1 MPLYM
6 DIHFVKDI
14 SVEDAKNAHIKDLA
28 VQEKYG
34 VTYHQYW
41 FNEEAG
47 TIYCLMEGPDME
59 SCAATH
65 REANGIIA
73 CQIVEVEGDYNNPS
87 YFSKCFQEKFGVNPP
102 KIAI

>member
-6 DIHFVKDI
+6 GHSFCERRLGGRCQKCPYQR
-14 SVEDAKNAHIKDLA
+14 SSCAG
-28 VQEKYG
+28 KYG

-47 TIYCLMEGPDME
+47 TIYCLMEGPDKE

-73 CQIVEVEGDYNNPS
+73 CQIVEVEGGYNNPS
-87 YFSKCFQEKFGVNPP
+87 YFLKCFQEKFGSTRPR
-102 KIAI
+102 